1 MKSQAFGTLAQVLN
15 GQTHLMHNVWVSV
28 VEFHHRW
35 DNSNACNGSFHV
47 LRSSS
52 YSKLHNSCRKRLS
65 SCDISDR
72 HFDFALGRFF
82 VAWKQ
87 DSDKGYELS
96 FDWSVEPVT
105 VQLELFLYKEVVQRS
120 ILLSST
126 YPQEAGTKSTCLLVS
141 SLLKNERF
149 EEIPKKP
156 FLSFYHFHSSISL
169 Q

>member
-1 MKSQAFGTLAQVLN
+1 
-15 GQTHLMHNVWVSV
+15 MHNVWVSV

-96 FDWSVEPVT
+96 FDWSVESVT

-120 ILLSST
+120 ILPSST
-126 YPQEAGTKSTCLLVS
+126 TLLLQNLIRKKQEQKAFCLLVS